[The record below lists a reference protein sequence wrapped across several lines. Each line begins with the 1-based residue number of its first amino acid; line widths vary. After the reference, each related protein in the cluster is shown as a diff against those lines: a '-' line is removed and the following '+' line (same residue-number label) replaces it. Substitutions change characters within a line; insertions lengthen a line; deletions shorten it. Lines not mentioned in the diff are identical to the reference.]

1 MCQKG
6 YYMNVTQ
13 NLSAV
18 RSRTEIKEALLKL
31 MKTYSYKDITVK
43 TILIESQ
50 IARKTFYRN
59 YDS

>member
-1 MCQKG
+1 
-6 YYMNVTQ
+6 MNVTQ